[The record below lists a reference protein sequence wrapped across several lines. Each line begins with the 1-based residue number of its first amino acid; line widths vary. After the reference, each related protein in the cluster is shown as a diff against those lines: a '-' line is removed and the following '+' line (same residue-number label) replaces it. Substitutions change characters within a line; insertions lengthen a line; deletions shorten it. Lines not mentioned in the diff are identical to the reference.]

1 MRGVVFTLFSTF
13 GRICLF
19 RIGPQD
25 LPRSTA
31 LLLVATLA
39 NASFSL
45 LIYQLEAPFP
55 AALFKALLKA
65 LLEVAVLHAR
75 HVGEVVVLLGG
86 IVVQVLDDRESRG
99 GVDED
104 RGLAPDDL
112 GAPDRRAEA
121 FAQAVDRRVHGAAAM
136 RDRLGRAWR
145 LALCR
150 APGDDGLERGA
161 HSPDLVWGT
170 ELPKGSES
178 SSIIDGGM

>member
-1 MRGVVFTLFSTF
+1 MRGAVLTLFSAF

-65 LLEVAVLHAR
+65 LLEVAVLYTLTYALLFLMSYGRRFVQTMTALMGSGAILGAVALATMLLAPVLPAEVGLAMLRVNFFLNLLIIAHVLRHA
-75 HVGEVVVLLGG
+75 VGTFFLVGLLFAFGYALLLNKFFRFADALLG
-86 IVVQVLDDRESRG
+86 
-99 GVDED
+99 
-104 RGLAPDDL
+104 L
-112 GAPDRRAEA
+112 G
-121 FAQAVDRRVHGAAAM
+121 
-136 RDRLGRAWR
+136 
-145 LALCR
+145 
-150 APGDDGLERGA
+150 
-161 HSPDLVWGT
+161 T
-170 ELPKGSES
+170 T
-178 SSIIDGGM
+178 